1 MQNVGK
7 SRTKAIAIVGG
18 AILAIILVVGTIG
31 MGVIARRDTDRA
43 ARTVSRMYLDE
54 LAGRREQVVEN
65 NLHSKIDVIR
75 IAVDQLRE
83 ENLSDKS
90 HLEDYQRRMKQ
101 LYSLDKFAFVD
112 TEGLIYTST
121 GTQVRSA
128 RYPWFLLLPL
138 CFLQPASVSY
148 RSSGDS

>member
-31 MGVIARRDTDRA
+31 MRVIARRDTDRA
-43 ARTVSRMYLDE
+43 VRTVSRMYLDE
-54 LAGRREQVVEN
+54 LAGSREQVVEN

-138 CFLQPASVSY
+138 CFSQPASVSY